1 MLQSTIYG
9 GTSLIKHKKEENRS
23 KMAIDEPLTVVQMAI
38 NGLKVRKW

>member
-1 MLQSTIYG
+1 MTLLLLQDIG
-9 GTSLIKHKKEENRS
+9 GTALPQKKS